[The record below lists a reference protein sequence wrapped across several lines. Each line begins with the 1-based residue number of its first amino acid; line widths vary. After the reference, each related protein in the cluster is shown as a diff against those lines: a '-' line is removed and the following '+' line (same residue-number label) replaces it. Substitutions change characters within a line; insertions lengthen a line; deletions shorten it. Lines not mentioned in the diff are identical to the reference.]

1 MVLQAI
7 KIFKQLEEDDVR
19 LLAGMERAMRRYEY
33 IPMDRLPM
41 MTRFLPKDLE
51 YRLNRLDKFGL
62 IKRRTFKYLGYTLLP
77 AGYDTLA
84 LWSLVKRDV
93 LEAFGSAV
101 GVGKEADI
109 YDALQPDE
117 TKVAVKFNRLGRI
130 SFTRVRRVR
139 SYKLERGWIDAS
151 RSAAQREFKV
161 LQKIYPKVAVPQ
173 PIALDR
179 HVLVTGLIDGDELAN
194 VAEITEP
201 EPVLDEILE
210 NVRKAHRLG
219 VVHADLSEHNVI
231 IRPRGEVLI
240 IDWPQWVPISHPR
253 VEELLKRD
261 VYNVLKYFRR
271 KFRLSRDL
279 TESIKHVKSY

>member
-1 MVLQAI
+1 MGLQAI

-19 LLAGMERAMRRYEY
+19 LLVGMERAMRRYEY

-139 SYKLERGWIDAS
+139 SYKLERGWVDAS

-194 VAEITEP
+194 VAKITEP

-253 VEELLKRD
+253 AEELLKRD

-271 KFRLSRDL
+271 KFRMSRDL